1 LLYKHIDLINPKMI
15 KISNI
20 KFFDTM
26 KLINY
31 NKNDL
36 YMLYYFWYMV
46 YWYMEEKERYYIFWE
61 KC

>member
-1 LLYKHIDLINPKMI
+1 
-15 KISNI
+15 
-20 KFFDTM
+20 M

-36 YMLYYFWYMV
+36 YMLYYFWYMI